1 MHTFYT
7 ESIKNYDFVTEEN
20 WKELGPKRKGE
31 SGQLGQGPVEF
42 ITIFDTGT
50 VASTRHMLTGSLLG
64 GLFYSDDYGESWNST
79 GTGTEWAQSGV
90 ISAVFHPQNYN
101 IWFAASSGNELS
113 GSSIMIGLTGGIYRT
128 KDKGVTWEQIGNK
141 DNLGGIY
148 TIIYKILID
157 PINPNVLFAA
167 TSSGIFRTANCNAL
181 LPGQV
186 AWTRVYTAFT
196 YDIEMKPDNNQVLY
210 ATGQHG
216 DSWKVLKSS
225 DNGLNFSAMTKQPID
240 LPFPPTYNEV
250 QGQLAAVHLTI
261 EVSKAKPGY
270 LYSLSRSL
278 STQNKFFT
286 LNTVSPN
293 NNWTSFHEFTDRYTF
308 GWGHAFGVEQVV
320 DGDEVLTAFD
330 TKMKKIKVSTG
341 EAVVVDPVHADLED
355 FAYHPYNQ
363 GEVWSATHGGVE
375 KRPQFNQPWQP
386 KYEGLGV
393 AQVQKFATSYTEP
406 KHIVTGLYHDGAQV
420 TRTEYN
426 KDNWNPVWYWD
437 PKYYIDG
444 EQPLIDN
451 KSANHTWCSG
461 QYGRWFYSDNYLT
474 TSTRIFNIS
483 TYFGTN
489 GVLNK
494 LNTEV
499 LYVNKYILY
508 GVKKEEVCQLSNRGL
523 GSQKFISTFHLMYPD
538 YSENIILG
546 LYTSDRNPDYLYVI
560 LLTRT
565 SSESVY
571 RLMRTTNVNATNVQ
585 WHELKTPRND
595 ARAIFEGLDIDH
607 DNPNIIYLTYTRS
620 INDSVSAYGN
630 GLIYKVDYS
639 NSITNPIFSSLT
651 KNLPYTF
658 IRKNSVAIEKNSNH
672 GIYLATEFGVFY
684 TNDTFLQESGN
695 EWKLVGKK
703 LPHTGSHGIE
713 INYPSNT
720 IRTATWGRGVWEIDL
735 PCIKSQPDYLIT
747 QNTTFST
754 DRRFDRNIIVKTG
767 KTLTINDGAYIYMPE
782 AGKIIVEPGAKLLID
797 QATITSGCSGMWE
810 GIEVWG
816 NSSQHQFVYG
826 NNQYYQGY
834 VNLNDATLSNA
845 RNAISLWK
853 PGDYS
858 KTGGIVIATNSSFIN
873 NRESI
878 RALFFRNFH
887 PINGSEMDYIANF
900 INCTFTLNEDFLG
913 DFHEFYRHVDLCCVK
928 GVKFYGCDFSISGDV
943 IGVNQFNQAIAVFSA
958 GVHVR
963 PITLSDQSFDVCS
976 FTGFHTAIYCSDPD
990 KKMNPNYFN
999 GANFINNHIGINL
1012 NTVFSPI
1019 VINSEF
1025 YIAQN
1030 RFSSEPCSYGIYSN
1044 SSSLLAFEENK
1055 FHKYPGSPAADYF
1068 GIAVLNCNS
1077 MPKIYKNEFYGL
1089 SAGNYA
1095 YGKNWDAEPRQGLEY
1110 LCNFNSGNFA
1120 DFYVDAKDGD
1130 LSHSVQ
1136 TFQGSQVLA
1145 SGNKF
1150 SADATHNFYN
1160 GCEYSIGYYHCGT
1173 CPNETPVTYTYVTP
1187 YGTAPSNTCPSHYG
1201 GEGSPID
1208 KVVLTD
1214 QQRQELE
1221 LEFAL
1226 ADENFNSVNSLYTSL
1241 IDGGST
1247 ENELSLIERAG
1258 VDDMML
1264 VRSKLLGDSPHLS
1277 QDVLKLVADRT
1288 DVFPDIAIFDILAN
1302 NPDELKNEELLRYL
1316 ENKENPLPDYMIE
1329 ILREVASGTTYKTVL
1344 YQEMT
1349 KYQHQRNGA
1358 AGDIIRSILN
1368 DTIVEIGL
1376 LRDWL
1381 DNLGGFESDKAI
1393 IGTYIKE
1400 SDFENALLLADLLP
1414 SMHNLQGDEL
1424 ESYNDFVSLIELESI
1439 LHDEQRTWYDL
1450 TQNELQIINEIAENN
1465 ESSEGARA
1473 QSILES
1479 FYDKRFHNCQ
1489 TLTGGS
1495 SYKKGELGQ
1504 NWKSEIYGFNVIVS
1518 PNPAKDWVVIEYEL
1532 PFGQETARLSIT
1544 NSLGRTVED
1553 VLISGQRGEK
1563 VIATEKFCSGVY
1575 VYTITSGEIVKSGKI
1590 VVAK

>member
-1 MHTFYT
+1 
-7 ESIKNYDFVTEEN
+7 
-20 WKELGPKRKGE
+20 
-31 SGQLGQGPVEF
+31 
-42 ITIFDTGT
+42 
-50 VASTRHMLTGSLLG
+50 MLTGSLLG

-79 GTGTEWAQSGV
+79 GTDTEWAQSGV

-113 GSSIMIGLTGGIYRT
+113 GSSIWIGLTGGIYRT

-157 PINPNVLFAA
+157 PVNPNVLLAA

-186 AWTRVYTAFT
+186 VWTRVYTAFA

-240 LPFPPTYNEV
+240 LPFPPNYNEV
-250 QGQLAAVHLTI
+250 QRQLAAAHLTI

-286 LNTVSPN
+286 LNTASPN
-293 NNWTSFHEFTDRYTF
+293 NNWTSFHEFNDSYTF

-320 DGDEVLTAFD
+320 DGDEVLTAYR

-341 EAVVVDPVHADLED
+341 EAVEVNPVHADLED

-461 QYGRWFYSDNYLT
+461 QNGRWFYSDNYLT
-474 TSTRIFNIS
+474 TSTGIQNIS

-499 LYVNKYILY
+499 LYVNKNILY

-565 SSESVY
+565 SSEAVY

-595 ARAIFEGLDIDH
+595 ARGIFEGLDIDH

-620 INDSVSAYGN
+620 INESDFPNGN

-651 KNLPYTF
+651 KNLPYTI

-767 KTLTINDGAYIYMPE
+767 KALTINNRAHIYMPE
-782 AGKIIVEPGAKLLID
+782 TGKIVVEPGAKLLID

-834 VNLNDATLSNA
+834 VNLNDATISNA

-878 RALFFRNFH
+878 RALSYRNFH
-887 PINGSEMDYIANF
+887 PVNGSEMDYIA
-900 INCTFTLNEDFLG
+900 IIKNCVFEVNDDYFG
-913 DFHEFYRHVDLCCVK
+913 DYEFFKHVDLANVR
-928 GVKFYGCDFSISGDV
+928 GPQFLGCDFSLSPGAPNV
-943 IGVNQFNQAIAVFSA
+943 AFENHGIAAYSA
-958 GVHVR
+958 GFTVNAFCTSSTVPCTEYDR
-963 PITLSDQSFDVCS
+963 CK
-976 FTGFHTAIYCSDPD
+976 FTGFRYAISA
-990 KKMNPNYFN
+990 NPVGRTSRSFFVNKAEFEN
-999 GANFINNHIGINL
+999 NIFGIQVSGIDNFI
-1012 NTVFSPI
+1012 V
-1019 VINSEF
+1019 VNSNF
-1025 YIAQN
+1025 KVG
-1030 RFSSEPCSYGIYSN
+1030 SSTLPFCSFGIYMEESN
-1044 SSSLLAFEENK
+1044 GFAIEDNEFGKTPGTLCSNTSGIYTKSTNGEDEIFKNK
-1055 FHKYPGSPAADYF
+1055 FSN
-1068 GIAVLNCNS
+1068 LTS
-1077 MPKIYKNEFYGL
+1077 
-1089 SAGNYA
+1089 GNYCEGFN
-1095 YGKNWDAEPRQGLEY
+1095 YKDDYWTGLQF
-1110 LCNFNSGNFA
+1110 LCNQNTGNFA
-1120 DFYVDAKDGD
+1120 DFYVKKLEDEGDAIQAMQGNSS
-1130 LSHSVQ
+1130 LPAAN
-1136 TFQGSQVLA
+1136 TFSP
-1145 SGNKF
+1145 N
-1150 SADATHNFYN
+1150 ATWHFYN
-1160 GCEYSIGYYHCGT
+1160 GGDYLVGYYYRNTGFEIPDVNKIYQVT
-1173 CPNETPVTYTYVTP
+1173 REFVSTPPSNLCVSN
-1187 YGTAPSNTCPSHYG
+1187 YGTDDPREKIILSDQERLEQEYNFATAS
-1201 GEGSPID
+1201 ID
-1208 KVVLTD
+1208 YANVKNIYERLT
-1214 QQRQELE
+1214 
-1221 LEFAL
+1221 
-1226 ADENFNSVNSLYTSL
+1226 
-1241 IDGGST
+1241 DGGST
-1247 ENELSLIERAG
+1247 ENTLYDVSSATTSNMLEVKRDLLS
-1258 VDDMML
+1258 
-1264 VRSKLLGDSPHLS
+1264 SSPHLS
-1277 QDVLKLVADRT
+1277 EEVLRLLAQRT
-1288 DVFPDIAIFDILAN
+1288 DVFPDIAVFDVLAA
-1302 NPDELKNEELLRYL
+1302 NPDELKKTELIRFLEE
-1316 ENKENPLPDYMIE
+1316 KVDPLPEYMIG
-1329 ILREVASGTTYKTVL
+1329 ILRQVAEGSSYKTL
-1344 YQEMT
+1344 LQLEMNKFSRLRT
-1349 KYQHQRNGA
+1349 NSA
-1358 AGDIIRSILN
+1358 NTIIRSILN
-1368 DTIVEIGL
+1368 SEAIDYTD
-1376 LRDWL
+1376 LRNWFE
-1381 DNLGGFESDKAI
+1381 NLGGIEADKQI
-1393 IGTYIKE
+1393 ISSHMDEMNYAAA
-1400 SDFENALLLADLLP
+1400 SNLAQTLATKY
-1414 SMHNLQGDEL
+1414 NLQGEEL
-1424 ESYNDFVSLIELESI
+1424 VDINAFNECLNIWIAVKTSDREF
-1439 LHDEQRTWYDL
+1439 
-1450 TQNELQIINEIAENN
+1450 NELTEEETATLDNIIANDSL
-1465 ESSEGARA
+1465 SSAGSFA
-1473 QSILES
+1473 QSMITA
-1479 FYDKRFHNCQ
+1479 YDSRFDYECPEFE
-1489 TLTGGS
+1489 TP
-1495 SYKKGELGQ
+1495 EL
-1504 NWKSEIYGFNVIVS
+1504 KHHEIDFRKLAEDQGFLVAAN
-1518 PNPAKDWVVIEYEL
+1518 PNPAKDWVAFDYTFPENLSSGIIEIRDLKGNLIDKLIINGTE
-1532 PFGQETARLSIT
+1532 GQIIWNAAAFPAGSYFYTAKAGKLA
-1544 NSLGRTVED
+1544 L
-1553 VLISGQRGEK
+1553 
-1563 VIATEKFCSGVY
+1563 
-1575 VYTITSGEIVKSGKI
+1575 SGKI
-1590 VVAK
+1590 VIVK